1 MARPLGR
8 GSHLWI
14 SPKTAFWSRSISLTI
29 WLPLDEIADETQVWV
44 KNDAFIGEVCVEA
57 LLHAHAAVSTKDA
70 RCTLDN
76 LVTLF
81 FEIVCSSLI
90 QYMLEKRIGG
100 DRGESAWQRKL
111 ISAMKIAAPQTGL
124 AVTQSYIGQRNP
136 GARLPAFAIQRHL
149 LPLHVLM
156 HLYMGEAPDILKGR
170 SCPPRHTRFM
180 AFFSFFFLSFD
191 VFCSRK

>member
-57 LLHAHAAVSTKDA
+57 LLHAHAAMSTHSGNTKNA

-90 QYMLEKRIGG
+90 QYILEKRIGG
-100 DRGESAWQRKL
+100 DRGESA
-111 ISAMKIAAPQTGL
+111 
-124 AVTQSYIGQRNP
+124 
-136 GARLPAFAIQRHL
+136 
-149 LPLHVLM
+149 
-156 HLYMGEAPDILKGR
+156 
-170 SCPPRHTRFM
+170 
-180 AFFSFFFLSFD
+180 
-191 VFCSRK
+191 